1 MKLKPENE
9 ELDEIEEHIR
19 KLKLM
24 RKEKL
29 NKIEIIQNKIK
40 INEKRKIK

>member
-1 MKLKPENE
+1 LKLKPENE

>member
-1 MKLKPENE
+1 MKLKNK
-9 ELDEIEEHIR
+9 IK

-29 NKIEIIQNKIK
+29 NKIEIIENKIIK
-40 INEKRKIK
+40 LNLKNINGFTVITN

>member
-1 MKLKPENE
+1 LKLKQENE
-9 ELDEIEEHIR
+9 ELDEIEEQIR

-29 NKIEIIQNKIK
+29 NKIEIIENKIVK
-40 INEKRKIK
+40 LKPKKH